1 MMGASMLIQVE
12 TVAGPDGSIVPHKF
26 AFDGKQVEV
35 AELLDQWHGHDHRY
49 VKFRGNDGNL
59 YILRRDDTGGTWEL
73 TMYETPRGHEILE
86 RAGFE
91 VMPGRQPRGDGAAT
105 E

>member
-1 MMGASMLIQVE
+1 MPIQVE
-12 TVAGPDGSIVPHKF
+12 TITGPDGSILPHKF

-49 VKFRGNDGNL
+49 VKFRGNDANL
-59 YILRRDDTGGTWEL
+59 YILRGDNTGTTWEL
-73 TMYETPRGHEILE
+73 TMYETPRGQEILE
-86 RAGFE
+86 RAGFRE
-91 VMPGRQPRGDGAAT
+91 TTARQQGDGAAT